1 MRVMVMTLHKLTAGD
16 GYLYLVRQVA
26 ASDSTERG
34 RSTLADYYSAKGE
47 SPGRWM
53 GRGLAALSDTGR
65 SEVSPQA
72 REELWTVDEGSSV
85 VESQMRNL
93 YGVGLHPNA
102 DRISTYVNAHGS
114 GAPRAAGRLGRKF
127 HVRDGEPEFARRLAV
142 AFRDHNAESG
152 AHWNATID
160 PEIRSQIRTRVAIE
174 LFSEEYG
181 RPPADDRE
189 LSGFIARNT
198 RAKTTAVAGYD
209 LTFSPVKS
217 VSALWAIAPLPV
229 SEQIEAA
236 HDAAVADV
244 LEWLQDQAAFTRTGA
259 GGIAQVDTE
268 GLIAAVFTHR
278 DSRAGDPDL
287 HTHVAISNKVSYVDA
302 NGVRRWLALDGQPLH
317 RVTVAASEL
326 YNTRLEAHLISRLGV
341 RFAEQSRGR
350 GKRPVREIVGMS
362 AKLMERWSSR
372 RAAIKART
380 AELAKQFQTDHG
392 REPTNVEIIALAQ
405 QAALES
411 REAKH
416 EPRSLGEQRQEWHT
430 QAVEVLGERGVNQML
445 ADTLAAPQTT
455 REAVTID
462 EEWIASRAGELIA
475 TVAETRST
483 WQRHH
488 VRAEA
493 LRMARGHDVAHDVA
507 LVERLTD
514 TALGEG
520 FSVPHARVEDAEL
533 GEPVALRRRDGAS
546 VYRRHGVALYTSQE
560 TLAAEQR
567 ILDAVHRG
575 DGRVAS
581 AADVE
586 LALADSTARGRT
598 LNPGQAALVTEM
610 ATAGR
615 RVALALAPAGTGKT
629 TAMAALAHAWRSSGG
644 HVIGL
649 APTADAAI
657 VLGED
662 LGATTDTLDK
672 YVWSADPVKAATSH
686 VPEWFSRVGPD
697 TLIVVD
703 EAGKA
708 ATAGLDAMIR
718 DALKKGAS
726 VRLVGDDGQ
735 LSSISAGG
743 ILRDI
748 AEATDALTLS
758 EVVRFKSPAEAA
770 AGLALHDA
778 DPAGIGF
785 YIDHHRIHVGT
796 DETAADMAYQAWRA
810 DLAAGGDSILL
821 APTNDV
827 INELNARA
835 RLDRLATDPEAAEAP
850 TVVLADQLHA
860 SVGDTIRTRKNNR
873 RITIGRNDF
882 VRNGYRYTITDVLP
896 DGGVKARHLR
906 SGRIVTLPADYIA
919 EHVTLGYA
927 ATIDSAQGLTAGGRT
942 TRGTCHIVGSDTMTR
957 QGLYVA
963 LTRGTDENHLYLS
976 TAEGDPHRLLS
987 PKATHPETAVD
998 VLTRILAR
1006 DGAQV
1011 SATTAARQAADPAA
1025 RLQAAAAM
1033 YYDALGAAAENR
1045 LGVGARDR
1053 LDAIA
1058 DEVIPQ
1064 LSQRE
1069 AWPVLRRNLS
1079 VLALRGADPRELLTE
1094 ALAKGSVSDAAD
1106 PAAVL
1111 DHRIDPAGTQSS
1123 GIGVLRWLPAVPQ
1136 ALADDPQWGAYL
1148 ARREKLVEDLADD
1161 IRTRARGWSNATA
1174 PAWARPLITVNPVLT
1189 AEIAVFRAATGVA
1202 DADTRITGAR
1212 QYPVRTRGVQAGVQ
1226 RQAAA
1231 DIGRRSADT
1240 SRWNDLIDGID
1251 PRVRSDA
1258 YWPQLAAQLVQAA
1271 RITPQ
1276 LRQIITTAAG
1286 QGPLPDELPAAAL
1299 WWRIAGALSP
1309 TATLATTH
1317 SRLRPPWVTDIDVV
1331 FGTALA
1337 EIITSDPAWPGL
1349 VAAISA
1355 ADPHKWTP
1363 RDLLHVAAEQLADAT
1378 DEDHPIP
1385 PGDYARLITYT
1396 VDAFTHRLQARLGVD
1411 LEDLPTPQDAPP
1423 DPAEEALFPP
1433 DPQAPYAHVE
1443 EHPPLDDYFDLAAP
1457 EDVHAFKYG
1466 SHEFEDLRFED
1477 LSTHRP
1483 TPELGITMD
1492 AFIALRAE
1500 YRNVCDEIQTLT
1512 AAIRAGNGPALRAA
1526 ADDLLCMRRQVDADR
1541 PYSHAVTDV
1550 IEQWSD
1556 ADAAYN
1562 DTLRLIEHS
1571 RTQLDLLLATSDADE
1586 LDIIS
1591 ARQQIA
1597 FYTDLLPDQPPA
1609 LKFQHALADAQAAR
1623 AAAAGG
1629 ADKIVTERDI
1639 AAARGDAERADLAA
1653 LNALRVRR
1661 PVLRREL
1668 QRAERDIATA
1678 FAAAQTSTSHTLEQ
1692 LLESARSE
1700 VALLQVAGHLD
1711 PKRTPLLIPDAV
1723 LFTHDPHI
1731 VSRLKSLTA
1740 LPYRLAV
1747 IRADI
1752 TDSDT
1757 AAALYTLRSTANAAD
1772 RSVLWLSASDTSTDT
1787 ARGAELADTITTI
1800 GHAHHQLSEQHWALP
1815 PGTIVVIDDPATAE
1829 PAQLV
1834 DIARQAAAADAR
1846 VIFLDH
1852 GDASRGPSSAAVRLL
1867 THSLP
1872 WNTTLT
1878 DAQSAPEDPVFE
1890 TIPAVTLADRLGR
1903 TGLSDSWRRVLTQ
1916 YDNAAR
1922 AVRSAHRRNLA
1933 LGWRTQTRSA
1943 DRDPALGASIDD

>member
-1 MRVMVMTLHKLTAGD
+1 MVMTLHKLTAGD

-26 ASDSTERG
+26 AADSTQRG

-65 SEVSPQA
+65 CEVSPA
-72 REELWTVDEGSSV
+72 VREEIWTVAEGSGVS
-85 VESQMRNL
+85 EAQMRAL

-102 DRISTYVNAHGS
+102 ERIQTYVTGRNMGNQRPAS
-114 GAPRAAGRLGRKF
+114 RLGREF
-127 HVRDGEPEFARRLAV
+127 QVRDGEPEFARRLAV
-142 AFRDHNAESG
+142 AFRDHNAEVG
-152 AHWNATID
+152 AHWNATIT
-160 PEIRSQIRTRVAIE
+160 PEDRAQIRTRVAVE
-174 LFSEEYG
+174 LFGEEYG

-189 LSGFIARNT
+189 LSGFIARST

-244 LEWLQDQAAFTRTGA
+244 LEWLQEQAAFTRTGA
-259 GGIAQVDTE
+259 GGVAQVDTE

-326 YNTRLEAHLISRLGV
+326 YNTRLEAHLVSRLGV

-405 QAALES
+405 QATLES

-416 EPRSLGEQRQEWHT
+416 EPRSLGEQRQEWRT

-445 ADTLAAPQTT
+445 SDTLAAPQTT
-455 REAVTID
+455 REAVTVD

-514 TALGEG
+514 TALAEG

-546 VYRRHGVALYTSQE
+546 VYRRHGVEAYTSRE
-560 TLAAEQR
+560 TLAAERR
-567 ILDAVHRG
+567 ILDAVHCG

-581 AADVE
+581 VADVE
-586 LALADSTARGRT
+586 MALADSTARGRT

-629 TAMAALAHAWRSSGG
+629 TAMAALARAWRNSGG

-672 YVWSADPVKAATSH
+672 YVWSADPAKAATSH
-686 VPEWFSRVGPD
+686 VPDWFRRVGPD

-835 RLDRLATDPEAAEAP
+835 RLDRLATDPEAAKAP
-850 TVVLADQLHA
+850 TVVLADHLHA

-882 VRNGYRYTITDVLP
+882 VRNGYRYTVTEVLP
-896 DGGVKARHLR
+896 EGGVKARHLR

-927 ATIDSAQGLTAGGRT
+927 ATIDSAQGLTAGGRA
-942 TRGTCHIVGSDTMTR
+942 TRGTCHVVGSDMLTR
-957 QGLYVA
+957 QHLYVA

-1011 SATTAARQAADPAA
+1011 SATTAAREAADPAM
-1025 RLQAAAAM
+1025 RLQAAADM

-1058 DEVIPQ
+1058 DAVIPQ

-1094 ALAKGSVSDAAD
+1094 ALAKGGVSDAAD

-1111 DHRIDPAGTQSS
+1111 DHRIDPAGTHSS
-1123 GIGVLRWLPAVPQ
+1123 GIGVLRWLPAVPA
-1136 ALADDPQWGAYL
+1136 ALAEDPTWGAYL
-1148 ARREKLVEDLADD
+1148 ARREKLVEDLAEE
-1161 IRTRARGWSNATA
+1161 IRERARGWTNATA

-1189 AEIAVFRAATGVA
+1189 AEIAVLRGATGVSE
-1202 DADTRITGAR
+1202 ADTRITGAR
-1212 QYPVRTRGVQAGVQ
+1212 QFPVRTRGVQAALQ
-1226 RQAAA
+1226 RQAAT
-1231 DIGRRSADT
+1231 DIGRHSADT
-1240 SRWNDLIDGID
+1240 SRWNDVIDAID
-1251 PRVRSDA
+1251 PRLRSDA

-1271 RITPQ
+1271 RITPN
-1276 LRQIITTAAG
+1276 LRQIITTAAE
-1286 QGPLPDELPAAAL
+1286 QGPLPDELPVAAL

-1337 EIITSDPAWPGL
+1337 ETITSDPAWPGL

-1355 ADPHKWTP
+1355 ADPHKWSP

-1378 DEDHPIP
+1378 GEDHPIP

-1411 LEDLPTPQDAPP
+1411 FEDLPAPEHEP
-1423 DPAEEALFPP
+1423 IDPAEEALFPP
-1433 DPQAPYAHVE
+1433 DPQDPYAHVE
-1443 EHPPLDDYFDLAAP
+1443 EHSPFDDSVDIAQP
-1457 EDVHAFKYG
+1457 EEID
-1466 SHEFEDLRFED
+1466 SFEYWAEEYDGLQFED
-1477 LSTHRP
+1477 LSANRP
-1483 TPELGITMD
+1483 TPELGTTMD

-1500 YRNVCDEIQTLT
+1500 YRNVCDEIKTLG
-1512 AAIRAGNGPALRAA
+1512 AAIRAGNGPALRAI
-1526 ADDLLCMRRQVDADR
+1526 ADELVRMRRQVDADR

-1550 IEQWSD
+1550 MEQWSD
-1556 ADAAYN
+1556 ADARYS

-1571 RTQLDLLLATSDADE
+1571 RTQLDLLLATRDADE

-1591 ARQQIA
+1591 ARQTIA
-1597 FYTDLLPDQPPA
+1597 FYTDLLPEQPPA
-1609 LKFQHALADAQAAR
+1609 LQFQQALADAQAAR

-1661 PVLRREL
+1661 PVLRRQLE
-1668 QRAERDIATA
+1668 RTERDIAAA
-1678 FAAAQTSTSHTLEQ
+1678 FAAAQTTTSDTLEQ

-1711 PKRTPLLIPDAV
+1711 PKRAPLLIPDAA
-1723 LFTHDPHI
+1723 LSGLEPQIAD
-1731 VSRLKSLTA
+1731 RLKSMA
-1740 LPYRLAV
+1740 AQPYRLAV

-1752 TDSDT
+1752 TDSET
-1757 AAALYTLRSTANAAD
+1757 AAALYTLRSAANAED
-1772 RSVLWLSASDTSTDT
+1772 RKVLWLAPTEASSNPAHD
-1787 ARGAELADTITTI
+1787 AELADTIATI
-1800 GHAHHQLSEQHWALP
+1800 EHAHQQVNEQQWALP
-1815 PGTIVVIDDPATAE
+1815 PGAILVIEDPAAAE
-1829 PAQLV
+1829 PDQLV
-1834 DIARQAAAADAR
+1834 DLARHAAAADAR
-1846 VIFLDH
+1846 LILLDP
-1852 GDASRGPSSAAVRLL
+1852 GTSRGPSSSAVQLL
-1867 THSLP
+1867 TRSLP
-1872 WNTTLT
+1872 WNNTLT
-1878 DAQSAPEDPVFE
+1878 TTTSSPEDPLLAS
-1890 TIPAVTLADRLGR
+1890 TPAVALADHLGR
-1903 TGLSDSWRRVLTQ
+1903 KRLSEPWLQLLSQ
-1916 YDNAAR
+1916 YDAAAS
-1922 AVRSAHRRNLA
+1922 AVRSVQRRHLA
-1933 LGWRTQTRSA
+1933 RGWNTPGL
-1943 DRDPALGASIDD
+1943 DRDAPDRTIDPNDVGL